1 MTEPHDRTAIRVALR
16 VLQVGAVA
24 AVVVAAPYKAF
35 DLDRYFVPKELA
47 LLLTAAIA
55 GAIVLGAVRRI
66 ALTRVDTLLAAF
78 LVLSIVSAAAA
89 VNPWLAWRAVA
100 VSVAGVTLFWVAR
113 AISQAGYARSV
124 LAGVGLAVVAAAAT
138 SLAQAY
144 GAHSDLLSINRAPGG
159 TLGNRNFVAHL
170 AAAGLPVLVL
180 SAVAARRF
188 SRFVFGAAGITI
200 VVWALILT
208 RSRAAWLAAGVAGVL
223 AVFVV
228 VRAPGRWGGVANGF
242 RVAVLIL
249 CAGVGVILAIALPNT
264 LHWKSRS
271 PYLDS
276 AVGVADF
283 REGSGRGRL
292 VQYGNSLRMA
302 MAHPLFGV
310 GPGNWPVVY
319 PRVATPHDP
328 SLDDDGMTANPW
340 PSSDWV
346 AYVSERGLLA
356 TACLGF
362 ALVGLVVTALGALP
376 RQGTGGGA
384 DGLAALASLA
394 TIVAVVIVGAFD
406 AVMLLPTPSA
416 LFWPALG
423 ALAPAAATRVVIPA
437 PRLLRLALA
446 GIVLVLGL
454 GAAAHS
460 AAQLMAMYVYGDG
473 TRVAAVD
480 AAGRW
485 IRGAIA
491 SRSVSPSPIS
501 GEDTAPPH
509 VHGPSGRAGSFRARR
524 VPGACSRN
532 VEGNAAWRT
541 A

>member
-1 MTEPHDRTAIRVALR
+1 
-16 VLQVGAVA
+16 
-24 AVVVAAPYKAF
+24 
-35 DLDRYFVPKELA
+35 
-47 LLLTAAIA
+47 
-55 GAIVLGAVRRI
+55 
-66 ALTRVDTLLAAF
+66 LTRVDTLLVAF
-78 LVLSIVSAAAA
+78 LALSIVSAVGA

-100 VSVAGVTLFWVAR
+100 VSVAGIMLFWVAR
-113 AISQAGYARSV
+113 AVSQAGYARNV

-188 SRFVFGAAGITI
+188 SRFVFGAAGVTI

-208 RSRAAWLAAGVAGVL
+208 RSRAAWLAAGVAGLL

-249 CAGVGVILAIALPNT
+249 CAGVGVILAVALPNT

-271 PYLDS
+271 PYIDS

-346 AYVSERGLLA
+346 AYVSERGFLA
-356 TACLGF
+356 TACLGL
-362 ALVGLVVTALGALP
+362 ALIGLVVTALGALP
-376 RQGTGGGA
+376 RPGGGGGT

-437 PRLLRLALA
+437 PRALRLAAA
-446 GIVLVLGL
+446 GGLLLVGF

-485 IRGAIA
+485 DPGSYRIQERLAESDLRRGHC
-491 SRSVSPSPIS
+491 
-501 GEDTAPPH
+501 TAA
-509 VHGPSGRAGSFRARR
+509 RARAERARR
-524 VPGACSRN
+524 LFPSAPGPRHVLAECG
-532 VEGNAAWRT
+532 E
-541 A
+541 